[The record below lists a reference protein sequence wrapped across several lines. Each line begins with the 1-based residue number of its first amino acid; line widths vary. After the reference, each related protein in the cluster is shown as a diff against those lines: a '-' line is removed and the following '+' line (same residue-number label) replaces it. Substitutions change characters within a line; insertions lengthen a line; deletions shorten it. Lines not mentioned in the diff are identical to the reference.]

1 VEEEKM
7 NAEIRTKAARP
18 AAASVVFVVAAV
30 LSACGATAAQQLD
43 ARSGSHDALAQAQI
57 SAGSSSLDY
66 DTLQHIGRLQ
76 VGVGSSSLDYDTL
89 QHIGQLQVGVGSF
102 SLDYDTARHMGR

>member
-1 VEEEKM
+1 M
-7 NAEIRTKAARP
+7 NAQIRTKAARP
-18 AAASVVFVVAAV
+18 AGASLVFVVAVV

-43 ARSGSHDALAQAQI
+43 ARSGSHDALAQAQV

-76 VGVGSSSLDYDTL
+76 VGVGSSSLDFDTL
-89 QHIGQLQVGVGSF
+89 QHMGRLQVGVGSF

>member
-1 VEEEKM
+1 M

-43 ARSGSHDALAQAQI
+43 ARSGSHDALAQAQN
-57 SAGSSSLDY
+57 SA
-66 DTLQHIGRLQ
+66 
-76 VGVGSSSLDYDTL
+76 GSSSLDYDTL

-102 SLDYDTARHMGR
+102 SLDYDTARHVGR

>member
-1 VEEEKM
+1 M
-7 NAEIRTKAARP
+7 NAQIRAKAAGP
-18 AAASVVFVVAAV
+18 AMASLVFVVAVV

-43 ARSGSHDALAQAQI
+43 ARSGSHDALAQAQN

-76 VGVGSSSLDYDTL
+76 VGVGSSSLDFDTL
-89 QHIGQLQVGVGSF
+89 QHMGRLQVGVGSF
-102 SLDYDTARHMGR
+102 SLDYDTARHLGR